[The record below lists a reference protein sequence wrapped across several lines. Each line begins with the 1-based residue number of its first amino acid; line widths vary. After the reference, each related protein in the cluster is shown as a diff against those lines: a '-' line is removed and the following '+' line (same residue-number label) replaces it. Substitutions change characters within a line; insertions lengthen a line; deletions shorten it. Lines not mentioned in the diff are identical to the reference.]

1 MADAEEVQTE
11 FDFTDVKK
19 YDISYKAVAGANI
32 KSEDEYKE
40 KYKKSIEDPKGFWG
54 EVTKSH
60 WKFQFNQKC
69 VFELA
74 TSHIDWFRPFD
85 DVMSG

>member
-1 MADAEEVQTE
+1 MADAEEVKSE

-54 EVTKSH
+54 EVTK
-60 WKFQFNQKC
+60 KFK
-69 VFELA
+69 
-74 TSHIDWFRPFD
+74 FD
-85 DVMSG
+85 KNLFLSLQLLILIGFAHMTMS